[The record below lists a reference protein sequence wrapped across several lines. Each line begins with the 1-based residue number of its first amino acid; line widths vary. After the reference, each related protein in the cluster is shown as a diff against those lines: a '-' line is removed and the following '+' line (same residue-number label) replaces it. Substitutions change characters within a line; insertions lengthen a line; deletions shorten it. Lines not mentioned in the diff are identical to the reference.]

1 MTTKN
6 KTEGDVVGRM
16 FAAGAHFAYSKSR
29 RHPSVS
35 PFIFGAKNHVEIFD
49 LEETSKIFS
58 AALDFIESLGKE
70 RAQMLLVGGK
80 QEAKDAVRHA
90 GERLG
95 VPHVAGRWIGGTL
108 TNYPQI
114 KKRIDLME
122 KLISER
128 ESGELG
134 KYTKLERVLI
144 DRKIADL
151 ERNFGGIR
159 NLLGRPAA
167 LLLIDTKREHIAVS
181 EARRTGVPVIALM
194 NSDCDIADAD
204 YPILGNDAGIA
215 SIQFTLNEVVEA
227 YERGLKTA
235 DEKQPTTD
243 NAAAAAA

>member
-1 MTTKN
+1 MAVKAN
-6 KTEGDVVGRM
+6 TEGDVIGRM

-49 LEETSKIFS
+49 LEETSKLFS

-80 QEAKDAVRHA
+80 QEAKDAIRHA

-95 VPHVAGRWIGGTL
+95 VPSVAGRWIGGTL

-122 KLISER
+122 KLVLER

-151 ERNFGGIR
+151 ERNFGGVR
-159 NLLGRPAA
+159 DLQPRPAA
-167 LLLIDTKREHIAVS
+167 LLVIDTKREHIAVA
-181 EARRTGVPVIALM
+181 EARRIGVPVVALM

-204 YPILGNDAGIA
+204 YPILANDAGIA

-227 YERGLKTA
+227 YERGRKATN
-235 DEKQPTTD
+235 DIRPTTD
-243 NAAAAAA
+243 ETPAA